1 MAVDQVEVD
10 EVPAAI
16 TASPYLDDDL
26 KPMLLAAYTVLV
38 LRSGQ
43 ATRAR
48 HGSNVQPSGS

>member
-1 MAVDQVEVD
+1 MAVDVQVED
-10 EVPAAI
+10 EVQAAI
-16 TASPYLDDDL
+16 TASPYLDDEL